1 MMNPRTEPDGA
12 DSGNQ
17 TAHPDT
23 FGAWQQYAI
32 LVIDDEPG
40 MRSFLSRA
48 LQPRCGLVETA
59 KDCDTA
65 MRLLEQRQFDLL
77 LLDNS
82 MPGKSGVD
90 WLHDLRTAGYH
101 NEVILI
107 TAFADLEIAIRA
119 LRAGASDFILK
130 PFRIN
135 QILNAIARC
144 FDRARLKRENFVL
157 RRELVAIAEADSD
170 GLVGDSTALREIRAV
185 IKRLA
190 PLPTTVL
197 ISGESGTGKE
207 LAARALHSLSP
218 RAQRPL
224 VPVNCAAVAPEIIES
239 ELFGHIRGAFSGA
252 ASSRE
257 GLFYY
262 AQGGTLFLDEVSEL
276 PAAMQS
282 KLLRVLEDKK
292 IRPVGAEREIPVD
305 VRVVAATNR
314 DLARDV
320 EEGRF
325 RKDLFY
331 RLNVMN
337 LHIPPL
343 RERVED
349 IAPLTAHFMRM
360 LSGQL
365 GVPVIP
371 VDAALLAALSRYAWP
386 GNARELRNVVERAL
400 ILGEFSLAGLGARL
414 PPDAEVK
421 TEQLQDVE
429 KQHILRVLAAA
440 NGNKSAAARRLGLSR
455 KTLDRKCAEW
465 NVQGTEWHV

>member
-12 DSGNQ
+12 DTGNQ
-17 TAHPDT
+17 TGQPDT

-40 MRSFLSRA
+40 MRNFLSRA

-59 KDCDTA
+59 NDCDAA

-77 LLDNS
+77 LLDNA
-82 MPGKSGVD
+82 MPGKTGVD
-90 WLHDLRTAGYH
+90 WLHELRAAGYY

-144 FDRARLKRENFVL
+144 FDRARLQRENFVL

-170 GLVGDSTALREIRAV
+170 GLVGDSPALREIRAV

-320 EEGRF
+320 ADGRF
-325 RKDLFY
+325 RKDLYY

-343 RERVED
+343 RERAED

-365 GVPVIP
+365 GVPALS
-371 VDAALLAALSRYAWP
+371 VDTGLLAALSRYAWP

-414 PPDAEVK
+414 PADAKVK

-440 NGNKSAAARRLGLSR
+440 NGNKSEAARRLGLSR
-455 KTLDRKCAEW
+455 KTLDRKC
-465 NVQGTEWHV
+465 VEWHAQGGDLA